1 VTWHYREIKEFF
13 REKEKDLELN
23 TESLDGMFSD
33 LEVPNPYLLYKA
45 VLLPRNWKQGYK
57 DPMFGIMFPKAK
69 VHNTLYSLADDI
81 LGFHNK
87 LKSDYSLYKTF
98 KSYLIRNLNKLQ
110 SNKELLKSFKTDLQE
125 LPKHLDIFEISN
137 RYGPHNKT
145 SENVQF
151 QKIVETFCKYDL
163 KGYKTDGNFNNMFD
177 DSLHTFYGAQC
188 DIFITNDDRCK
199 YKAEKTYERLK
210 ISTKV
215 LKANEIST
223 IKNSL

>member
-1 VTWHYREIKEFF
+1 MFF
-13 REKEKDLELN
+13 
-23 TESLDGMFSD
+23 D
-33 LEVPNPYLLYKA
+33 LEVPNPYLFYKA
-45 VLLPRNWKQGYK
+45 VPLPKNWKQGYK
-57 DPMFGIMFPKAK
+57 DPMFGIMFPRAK

-98 KSYLIRNLNKLQ
+98 KTYLIRNLNKFQ
-110 SNKELLKSFKTDLQE
+110 SNKEFLKSFKSDLQE

-137 RYGPHNKT
+137 RYGSNNKT

-151 QKIVETFCKYDL
+151 QKIVETFCKYDM

-188 DIFITNDDRCK
+188 DFFITNDDRCK

-215 LKANEIST
+215 FKANEICT